1 MNLTGII
8 SISGIPGLSK
18 VVAKTKNGLIAE
30 GLFDKKRFPVHA
42 ADKISAL
49 EDISIFTEEGEHP
62 LKDVLKSIR
71 DKEASKACG
80 VDVKDAPALTKYFEV
95 VLPNYD
101 KAKVYNS
108 DIKKVIN
115 WYNLLQQANLLADV
129 EETKDDAKEGEEKP
143 KKAKAKLD
151 GDKPK
156 ITKAKTEKK
165 VAKPNAVTKASKTS
179 TIRKTGA

>member
-18 VVAKTKNGLIAE
+18 VVAKTKSGLIAE

-49 EDISIFTEEGEHP
+49 EDISIFTDEGEHP
-62 LKDVLKSIR
+62 LKAVLKGIR
-71 DKEASKACG
+71 DKEASKACSI
-80 VDVKDAPALTKYFEV
+80 DLKDAALLAKYFEA

-101 KAKVYNS
+101 KTRVYNS

-115 WYNLLQQANLLADV
+115 WYNLLQKADLLADA
-129 EETKDDAKEGEEKP
+129 EEEKNEAKEGDEKP
-143 KKAKAKLD
+143 KKAKIE
-151 GDKPK
+151 GDKTK

-179 TIRKTGA
+179 TLRKTGA